1 MPFFSVFFFYVRFCL
16 TYDFKMLINDGK
28 YTWITQ
34 WRREQIER
42 GGPRFI
48 KNRYPRP
55 PSGSHAYSLQTSSY
69 LHFRLEKLT
78 KH

>member
-42 GGPRFI
+42 GGGLDLSKIVTPVL
-48 KNRYPRP
+48 P
-55 PSGSHAYSLQTSSY
+55 PVPTPIHYKL
-69 LHFRLEKLT
+69 LHIYILDWKS
-78 KH
+78 

>member
-1 MPFFSVFFFYVRFCL
+1 
-16 TYDFKMLINDGK
+16 MLINDGK

-42 GGPRFI
+42 GGARFI

-55 PSGSHAYSLQTSSY
+55 PPGSHAYSLQTSSY
-69 LHFRLEKLT
+69 LHFILEKLT